1 MRRAT
6 SLRICVDHSVPAEK
20 AAHHSAEQ
28 RKAASTS
35 ASPSASAAAIIA
47 AAAASAA
54 AAAVAARMAFGFF
67 VAALKA
73 CDDLGKQGLVLE
85 LVEISAGGIAACRL
99 PSPDHRAGLV
109 VELARDLGIEAKT
122 GQPALHIA
130 TLTAI
135 EPDGPP

>member
-1 MRRAT
+1 M
-6 SLRICVDHSVPAEK
+6 PAEK

-54 AAAVAARMAFGFF
+54 AAVAARMAFGFF

-85 LVEISAGGIAACRL
+85 LVDISAGGIAACRL